1 MANLTVT
8 ITPAQETRIRKAM
21 GVILNEDGSPA
32 SEAQVES
39 WIKRQL
45 RTAVLN
51 SELRAVAAD
60 VEITKRAELKAEG
73 W

>member
-21 GVILNEDGSPA
+21 GVILNEDGSPS